1 MEHKTYTMEFA
12 GRTLSFEFG
21 RYAEQ
26 AAGSVLVRYGD
37 TALLVSATASEKPRD
52 GVDFFPL
59 SVDYEEKHYSVGKIP
74 GGFIK
79 REGRPT
85 EKAILTCRL
94 IDRPLRPL
102 FPHGMRNDVQVVATA
117 LSVDTN
123 NPPEIPAMLGSSIA
137 LAVSNIPWAGPTGSV
152 LVGRVN
158 KQLILN
164 PDEEQR
170 AQSDLHL
177 VVSGTK
183 DAIMMVEAGANELSE
198 DVMLEAILFA
208 HEAIKQLVAFQEG
221 IVAEIGAEKADFPLV
236 LTGDDVVAA
245 VREYALEKAEYV
257 FSTYVRAERQQREDE
272 VKADVKAHFAEVFP
286 GRESEVSEALYE
298 LNKEVMR
305 RKILEEGIRPDGR
318 KEEEVRQIWCE
329 VGILPRTHGSAVFT
343 RGQTQALTVT
353 TLGSLRDAQVLDG
366 LSNEDS
372 KRYIHHY
379 NMPPYATGEAGR
391 MRSPGRREIGHG
403 ALAARALE
411 PVIPNETEFPYAL
424 RLVSEILSSN
434 GSSSMASVCG
444 STLSL
449 MDAGVAIKAPVA
461 GVAMGLIKDEHSDK
475 VAVLTDIQGLEDFL
489 GVMDF
494 KEAGSM
500 NGITAIQMDI
510 KIKGID
516 EAILRRALQQALK
529 GRLHIL
535 EVMLKTLSEPRK
547 QMSKYAPK
555 IITFFI
561 NPDKIR
567 EVIGPG
573 GKMINKIIAD
583 TGVKI
588 DIEDDGRVAIATPDE
603 EAASKARRIIEGIA
617 KDVEAGEVYEGKV
630 VRILS
635 TMGAFIELLPGK
647 DGLLHISKL
656 SNERVE
662 KVEDVLSIGDT
673 VEVKVA
679 EIDSQGRINLIRND
693 MEYKPRTFNRGP
705 GGNEGGARP
714 PRRDGRP
721 PRRND

>member
-1 MEHKTYTMEFA
+1 MEFA

-26 AAGSVLVRYGD
+26 ASGSSLVRYGD
-37 TALLVSATASEKPRD
+37 TALLVSATVSDKARE

-59 SVDYEEKHYSVGKIP
+59 SVDFEEKHYSVGKIP

-85 EKAILTCRL
+85 EKAVLTCRL
-94 IDRPLRPL
+94 IDRPIRPL
-102 FPHGMRNDVQVVATA
+102 FDKGMRNDLQIMATV

-137 LAVSNIPWAGPTGSV
+137 LAVSEIPWAGPTGSV
-152 LVGRVN
+152 MVGRVN

-164 PDEEQR
+164 PNEDQR
-170 AQSDLHL
+170 AKSDLHL

-198 DVMLEAILFA
+198 DNMLEAIMFA
-208 HEAIKQLVAFQEG
+208 HDAIKELVAFQEK
-221 IVAEIGAEKADFPLV
+221 IIAEIGKPKKEFALIT
-236 LTGDDVVAA
+236 TGDDVVQA
-245 VREYALEKAEYV
+245 VAEYAQEKVEYS
-257 FSTYVRAERQQREDE
+257 FSSYERAERHAREE
-272 VKADVKAHFAEVFP
+272 QVKEEVKAHFAEIFP
-286 GRESEVSEALYE
+286 GREGEVSEALYN
-298 LNKEVMR
+298 LNKKVMR
-305 RKILEEGIRPDGR
+305 RKILDEGIRPDGR
-318 KEEEVRQIWCE
+318 REEEIRPIWCE

-391 MRSPGRREIGHG
+391 GRSPGRREIGHG
-403 ALAARALE
+403 ALAERALE
-411 PVIPNETEFPYAL
+411 PVIPTETEFPYAL

-461 GVAMGLIKDEHSDK
+461 GVAMGLIKDSSSDK

-489 GVMDF
+489 GDMDF
-494 KEAGSM
+494 KVTGTM

-516 EAILRRALQQALK
+516 RPILKRALEQALK

-535 EVMLKTLSEPRK
+535 EVMLKTLAEPRK
-547 QMSKYAPK
+547 QLSKYAPK

-617 KDVEAGEVYEGKV
+617 KDVEVGEVYEGKV

-647 DGLLHISKL
+647 DGMLHISKMA
-656 SNERVE
+656 NERVE
-662 KVEDVLSIGDT
+662 KVEDVLTIGDV
-673 VEVKVA
+673 VEVKVS
-679 EIDSQGRINLIRND
+679 EIDSQGRINLLRND
-693 MEYKPRTFNRGP
+693 MEYKPRSFNRPVP
-705 GGNEGGARP
+705 GDGGSRP
-714 PRRDGRP
+714 PRRDSHP